1 MYSAAENGKNHTKI
15 SLSNLLCYNLKI
27 EFFPSTEKII
37 VAST

>member
-15 SLSNLLCYNLKI
+15 YLAICCYNLKI
-27 EFFPSTEKII
+27 DFFPSTEKII